1 MDMPPTR
8 YRVVEQGRRLVV
20 IDNWT
25 GQPAQH
31 MMRATEPPRFDERRR
46 TTIEQASA
54 SLRAPPPPP
63 RPVTR
68 QGVGTGAGLGGP
80 DWILS
85 TQSWF
90 DDEGPRRIRIAPG
103 GQGQLTILLGIA
115 VAVAIFAIF
124 FLGWI
129 LLPLAFFAL
138 LQSGTRKALRSGITV
153 WLTGLGEEVG

>member
-31 MMRATEPPRFDERRR
+31 MMRAPEVPRFDEHRR

-54 SLRAPPPPP
+54 GLRAPPPPP
-63 RPVTR
+63 RHSAGPGA
-68 QGVGTGAGLGGP
+68 GVGGP
-80 DWILS
+80 NWTLS

-90 DDEGPRRIRIAPG
+90 DDEGPRRIRIGPG
-103 GQGQLTILLGIA
+103 EQGQLTILLGMA
-115 VAVAIFAIF
+115 VAVTIFATF

-138 LQSGTRKALRSGITV
+138 LQPGARKVIRSGITV
-153 WLTGLGEEVG
+153 WLTGLGEEID